1 MFDTELMDK
10 LNLRRELMKL
20 SAAEFYDVIAAI
32 RGPDSGG
39 RLALDLKDA
48 FTIYIRRMVFAKRD
62 KVDGA
67 VSKMAATKNKATVAA
82 LVERIKER
90 FELKPQAA
98 AFAYHYLTHVNAALL
113 SLMSIAAFKNECV
126 FLQKL
131 SEKLLEAIR
140 NGKVADYI

>member
-1 MFDTELMDK
+1 MFDTQMLAK
-10 LNLRRELMKL
+10 WNLRRELMKL
-20 SAAEFYDVIAAI
+20 SAAEFYDVIAAV
-32 RGPDSGG
+32 RGPDSGT

-98 AFAYHYLTHVNAALL
+98 AFAYHYLTHVNHALL
-113 SLMSIAAFKNECV
+113 SLRSIAVFKNECV

-140 NGKVADYI
+140 NGEVAHYI

>member
-1 MFDTELMDK
+1 MFDTQMLAK
-10 LNLRRELMKL
+10 WNLRRELMKL
-20 SAAEFYDVIAAI
+20 SAAEFYDVIAAV
-32 RGPDSGG
+32 RGPDSGT

-82 LVERIKER
+82 LVEHIKEL

-98 AFAYHYLTHVNAALL
+98 AFAYHYLTHVNCALL

-140 NGKVADYI
+140 NGEVAHYI

>member
-1 MFDTELMDK
+1 MFDTQMVAK
-10 LNLRRELMKL
+10 WNLRRELMKL
-20 SAAEFYDVIAAI
+20 SAAEFYDVIAAV
-32 RGPDSGG
+32 RGPDSGT

-82 LVERIKER
+82 LVEHIKEL

-98 AFAYHYLTHVNAALL
+98 AFAYHYLTHVNDALL

-140 NGKVADYI
+140 NGEVAHYI

>member
-1 MFDTELMDK
+1 MFDTQMVAK
-10 LNLRRELMKL
+10 WNLRKELMKL
-20 SAAEFYDVIAAI
+20 SAAEFYDVIAAV
-32 RGPDSGG
+32 RGPDSGT

-82 LVERIKER
+82 LVAHIKEL

-98 AFAYHYLTHVNAALL
+98 AFAYHYLTHVNDALL
-113 SLMSIAAFKNECV
+113 SLMSIAVFKNECV

-140 NGKVADYI
+140 NGEVAHYI

>member
-1 MFDTELMDK
+1 MFDTQMLAK
-10 LNLRRELMKL
+10 WNLRRELMKL
-20 SAAEFYDVIAAI
+20 SAAEFYDVIAAV
-32 RGPDSGG
+32 RGPDSGT

-98 AFAYHYLTHVNAALL
+98 AFAYHYLTHVNDALL
-113 SLMSIAAFKNECV
+113 PLMSIAAFKNECV

-140 NGKVADYI
+140 NGKVAHYI

>member
-20 SAAEFYDVIAAI
+20 SAAEFYDVIAAV
-32 RGPDSGG
+32 RGPDSGT

-48 FTIYIRRMVFAKRD
+48 FTIYIRRMVFAEGD

-67 VSKMAATKNKATVAA
+67 VSIVDATKNKATVAA
-82 LVERIKER
+82 LVARIKEL

-98 AFAYHYLTHVNAALL
+98 AFAYHYLTHVNDALL
-113 SLMSIAAFKNECV
+113 SLRSIAAFKDECV
-126 FLQKL
+126 FLQKY
-131 SEKLLEAIR
+131 SEELLEAIR
-140 NGKVADYI
+140 NGKVAHYI